1 LRCRRPGGRA
11 LTSPTA
17 HRPTRPPGG
26 PTPTAHR
33 PPPNAHRPPPN
44 AHRPPPT
51 AQRPPANAHRPP
63 RPGGGHRPPPVLW
76 PSCPPLPGGPCRPAP
91 SSPRPPA
98 PLCSAAPRPAPLRS
112 GNVFGRL
119 GERPR
124 CPAQRPPN
132 FCLRHPPANAQRGL
146 GGGGPPPTAQRSAQ
160 RNPGGAHRPAPG
172 ALGPGQPGA
181 AAQGSRRSCTPP
193 GGPPARGPSRGQ
205 ATSLPTPLR

>member
-17 HRPTRPPGG
+17 HRPPPTGHRPPPTAHRPPATAHRPTRPPGG
-26 PTPTAHR
+26 P
-33 PPPNAHRPPPN
+33 NAHRPP
-44 AHRPPPT
+44 ATGR
-51 AQRPPANAHRPP
+51 RPP
-63 RPGGGHRPPPVLW
+63 RPGGATAHRP
-76 PSCPPLPGGPCRPAP
+76 SSGLPAL
-91 SSPRPPA
+91 
-98 PLCSAAPRPAPLRS
+98 LCSAAPRPAPPRS